1 VGQPPASP
9 AAGRFFLYSRAV
21 ASYMCAFFM
30 SLTGKQRR
38 HLRALGHNL
47 TAVVQ
52 IGKEGLSAS
61 FIAAVDQALADH
73 ELIKIKLGQNA
84 EVELDEAAAT
94 LATQT
99 TSQVAQILGK
109 TILLYRPH
117 PEEPQ
122 IRLP

>member
-1 VGQPPASP
+1 
-9 AAGRFFLYSRAV
+9 
-21 ASYMCAFFM
+21 M

-47 TAVVQ
+47 AAVVQ
-52 IGKEGLSAS
+52 IGKEGLSEA
-61 FIAAVDQALADH
+61 FVAAVDQALTDH
-73 ELIKIKLGQNA
+73 ELIKIKVGQNA
-84 EVELDEAAAT
+84 EVERDEAAAT
-94 LATQT
+94 LASST

-117 PEEPQ
+117 PEKPQ